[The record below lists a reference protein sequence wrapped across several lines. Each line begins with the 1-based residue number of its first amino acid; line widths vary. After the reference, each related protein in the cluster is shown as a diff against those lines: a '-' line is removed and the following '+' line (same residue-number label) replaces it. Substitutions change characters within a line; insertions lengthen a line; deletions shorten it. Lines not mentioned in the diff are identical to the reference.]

1 MSKEQLK
8 IISKR
13 YMEFMLL
20 LGAITLGR
28 ILKKRENHPIETML
42 TSVLFINTF
51 NKIREEDLID
61 KYIDVLESLTCCM
74 FCCCKLGCID

>member
-20 LGAITLGR
+20 LGAITLDR

-42 TSVLFINTF
+42 VSVLFINTF
-51 NKIREEDLID
+51 NKMREEDLID
-61 KYIDVLESLTCCM
+61 KDIDVVEFLTCCM
-74 FCCCKLGCID
+74 FCCCKLGCIN